1 MAVKV
6 LYQADMSGVSITEA
20 FQLFCEHFGG
30 SEPSLGFAKE
40 LLDGIDA
47 HFDAIDSL
55 ISQFSEHWRLDR
67 MSMVD
72 RNILRLAVYE
82 LLGRPDIPAKV
93 SINEAVELG
102 KKFGTEESGAFINGI
117 LDRIRS
123 HLRPGEEGG
132 GQAEEG
138 ATSHQTAEAGARP
151 TDHEA
156 AADAPRG
163 SRSNES
169 GE

>member
-1 MAVKV
+1 MARRRRSREMVVKV

-20 FQLFCEHFGG
+20 FQLFGEHFGG
-30 SEPSLGFAKE
+30 SEQSRVFAKE

-47 HFDAIDSL
+47 HFEAINSL

-67 MSMVD
+67 MSLVD

-102 KKFGTEESGAFINGI
+102 KKFGAEDSGAFINGI

-132 GQAEEG
+132 GKTEG
-138 ATSHQTAEAGARP
+138 GAASRQTAEAGG
-151 TDHEA
+151 D
-156 AADAPRG
+156 ADG
-163 SRSNES
+163 S
-169 GE
+169 